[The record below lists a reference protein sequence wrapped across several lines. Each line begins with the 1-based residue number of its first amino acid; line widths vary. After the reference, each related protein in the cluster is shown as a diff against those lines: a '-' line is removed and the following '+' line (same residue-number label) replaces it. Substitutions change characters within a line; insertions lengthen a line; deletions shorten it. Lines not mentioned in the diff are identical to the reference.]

1 MCHCR
6 SGALPSR
13 GEQCL
18 KQPKFNNAR
27 AIIVLAGQKQ
37 LGDLRTAE
45 STILETLDVN
55 FYGKFCCRGEVSG
68 T

>member
-27 AIIVLAGQKQ
+27 AIIVLAGQKAAGR
-37 LGDLRTAE
+37 LADR
-45 STILETLDVN
+45 
-55 FYGKFCCRGEVSG
+55 
-68 T
+68 